1 MSRFRSYVPQVL
13 FGGLLE
19 LPVPRYSELFYGSIL
34 VQLCQLMADHLPQ
47 VLAQAVAYVYERLD
61 TMNTVLVDRFGSWFA
76 YFLSNFKYVLA
87 PFSIV
92 AAMVKLAIY
101 LTGDVNCVIFKIYV
115 TMFADIIGRGVSG
128 KNASTLTEPI
138 LTTLNPSF

>member
-1 MSRFRSYVPQVL
+1 MTRFRRYVPQVL

-76 YFLSNFKYVLA
+76 YFLSNFKYVLSFFIIVA
-87 PFSIV
+87 SIV
-92 AAMVKLAIY
+92 NLGIFYTVAVINFILKFMSPCLQIS
-101 LTGDVNCVIFKIYV
+101 LDV
-115 TMFADIIGRGVSG
+115 
-128 KNASTLTEPI
+128 E
-138 LTTLNPSF
+138 